1 MKKSLRIALVAT
13 LFASIASVVLAFPIT
28 PAPRPLQ
35 SQLASA
41 PFTPAPRPTLPSM
54 ASAPFTPAPRP

>member
-28 PAPRPLQ
+28 LAPRPLQ

-41 PFTPAPRPTLPSM
+41 PFTPAPRP
-54 ASAPFTPAPRP
+54 